1 MYENI
6 TSENVMMYAIRH
18 NNNPQCEGQKEF
30 QDDKKK
36 ISSNDI
42 ITYVNL
48 KMTYYNTE

>member
-1 MYENI
+1 MFADFINKHSKNENFVNQI
-6 TSENVMMYAIRH
+6 KKV
-18 NNNPQCEGQKEF
+18 QKEF